1 MSIVTM
7 LSRMFMQRMLR
18 WGMRRGTAALTRSGT
33 RKAGMGKTGIS
44 KAGTGK
50 AGSGT
55 AGRMSQADSAQT
67 KATRLAVKRAR
78 QAARVTRRLGR

>member
-33 RKAGMGKTGIS
+33 RKAGMGK
-44 KAGTGK
+44 AGTSKTGSAK
-50 AGSGT
+50 AAT
-55 AGRMSQADSAQT
+55 GRATQADSAQS
-67 KATRLAVKRAR
+67 KASRLAVKRAR
-78 QAARVTRRLGR
+78 QAARVTRKLGR